1 MDVWINVLGFVF
13 FLGFATA
20 GYVCIL
26 AIKRQEGI
34 VIRSRLHHRVNKSEV
49 IYANAGLVV
58 FAVLM
63 YFHYFVF
70 APAVLAFVSFI
81 ILSTRIQS
89 GVTEEGALVGTTFI
103 EWEFMKSYKLVDD
116 PSDSNIII
124 LKIRANRRQYIMVC
138 ERRDRF
144 EIAKIF
150 DAHDVAVTQTIT
162 DSMLDEHSG
171 EAVAADDEAVNL
183 ENGIPEENAAAS
195 ENTMMGESTVAAAK
209 KTISVK
215 PMIDEEV

>member
-20 GYVCIL
+20 AYVCIL

-34 VIRSRLHHRVNKSEV
+34 VIKSRLHHKVNKSEV
-49 IYANAGLVV
+49 IYANVGLVI

-70 APAVLAFVSFI
+70 APAVLAFVLFI
-81 ILSTRIQS
+81 VLSTRIQS

-124 LKIRANRRQYIMVC
+124 LKIRANRRQYVMVC

-150 DAHDVAVTQTIT
+150 DEHGVDVTHTIANSVTDEEAATEESVITEAVT
-162 DSMLDEHSG
+162 
-171 EAVAADDEAVNL
+171 VAD
-183 ENGIPEENAAAS
+183 
-195 ENTMMGESTVAAAK
+195 TTK
-209 KTISVK
+209 KTVVIR

>member
-20 GYVCIL
+20 AYVCIL

-34 VIRSRLHHRVNKSEV
+34 VIKSRLHHKVNKSEV
-49 IYANAGLVV
+49 IYANVGLVI

-70 APAVLAFVSFI
+70 APAVLAFVLFI
-81 ILSTRIQS
+81 VLSTRIQS

-124 LKIRANRRQYIMVC
+124 LKIRANRRQYVMVC

-150 DAHDVAVTQTIT
+150 DEHDVDVTHTIANSVTDEEAATEEAVVTEAVT
-162 DSMLDEHSG
+162 
-171 EAVAADDEAVNL
+171 AAD
-183 ENGIPEENAAAS
+183 
-195 ENTMMGESTVAAAK
+195 TTK
-209 KTISVK
+209 KTVTIR

>member
-1 MDVWINVLGFVF
+1 M
-13 FLGFATA
+13 
-20 GYVCIL
+20 
-26 AIKRQEGI
+26 
-34 VIRSRLHHRVNKSEV
+34 
-49 IYANAGLVV
+49 

-162 DSMLDEHSG
+162 DSMPDEHSG

-195 ENTMMGESTVAAAK
+195 ENTMMGENTVAAAK

>member
-20 GYVCIL
+20 AYVCIL

-34 VIRSRLHHRVNKSEV
+34 VIKSRLHHRVNKSEV
-49 IYANAGLVV
+49 IYANVGLVI

-70 APAVLAFVSFI
+70 APAVLAFVFFI
-81 ILSTRIQS
+81 VLSTRIQS
-89 GVTEEGALVGTTFI
+89 GITEEGALVGTIFI

-124 LKIRANRRQYIMVC
+124 LKIRANRRQYVMVC

-150 DAHDVAVTQTIT
+150 DGHEVEITHTIANSTTDEEAVKEDTVA
-162 DSMLDEHSG
+162 DG
-171 EAVAADDEAVNL
+171 EAVAAKEAHATAG
-183 ENGIPEENAAAS
+183 NGVPGEEA
-195 ENTMMGESTVAAAK
+195 VAAAK
-209 KTISVK
+209 KTTSIR

>member
-20 GYVCIL
+20 SYVCIL

-34 VIRSRLHHRVNKSEV
+34 VIKSRLHHRVNKSEV

-162 DSMLDEHSG
+162 DSMPDEHSG

-183 ENGIPEENAAAS
+183 ENGMPEENAAAS
-195 ENTMMGESTVAAAK
+195 ENTMMGENTAAAAK

>member
-34 VIRSRLHHRVNKSEV
+34 VIKSRLHHRVNKSEV

-162 DSMLDEHSG
+162 DSMPDERSG

-195 ENTMMGESTVAAAK
+195 ENTMMGENTVAAAK

>member
-162 DSMLDEHSG
+162 DSMPDEHSG

>member
-20 GYVCIL
+20 AYVCIL

-34 VIRSRLHHRVNKSEV
+34 VIKSRLHHKLNKSEV

-70 APAVLAFVSFI
+70 APAVLAFVLFI
-81 ILSTRIQS
+81 VLSTRIQS

-150 DAHDVAVTQTIT
+150 DAHEVAVTQTIA
-162 DSMLDEHSG
+162 DSVTEESG
-171 EAVAADDEAVNL
+171 GNAAQEDEA
-183 ENGIPEENAAAS
+183 GAS
-195 ENTMMGESTVAAAK
+195 ENDMTGDNAVTSEKGMTGDNAAVVTK
-209 KTISVK
+209 KAMSIR

>member
-34 VIRSRLHHRVNKSEV
+34 VIKSRLHHRVNKSEV

-162 DSMLDEHSG
+162 DSMPDEHSG

-183 ENGIPEENAAAS
+183 ENGMPEENAAAS
-195 ENTMMGESTVAAAK
+195 ENTVAAAK

>member
-34 VIRSRLHHRVNKSEV
+34 VIKSRLHHRVNKSEV

-162 DSMLDEHSG
+162 DSMPDEHSG
-171 EAVAADDEAVNL
+171 EVIAADDEAVNL
-183 ENGIPEENAAAS
+183 ENGMPEENAAAS
-195 ENTMMGESTVAAAK
+195 ENTMMGENTVAAAK